1 MSFVCNDG
9 TKIRAA
15 RRNDGF
21 SCDCPDCEDE
31 EDFFTCHNGSKIG
44 ANYMNDGECACPGCQ
59 DDICIAQQD
68 RISLPLASPLLACP
82 SGYFLDEIVCQPCEE
97 GMYSEDGL
105 ACLPCRLGATR
116 CGTQC
121 SHANSAF
128 VVVGIV
134 WAFSFIAFAVWR
146 LARRRQQ
153 AWMSTFI
160 PSDRCY
166 TGRLSGRN
174 DSVVGDALIR
184 ETRSMK
190 LDVLERIAQR
200 GFSLG
205 SLLEFQ
211 CLLLDSTRAMA
222 EIEGLAD
229 AYERAGICKDSLPDF
244 SWYNAS
250 ESKTWEVVHKAIE
263 PLTQQGEY
271 SGPFASVLT
280 GGAICYPQCL
290 VSHTWANIFAH
301 TVAACVA
308 DVLGEPAYYCVVGML
323 ASFDGV
329 LSLMQDLGPAGLSRT
344 FWICAVSINQH
355 LIGCNREPWSCPC
368 GLEKITDGPNSEIGA
383 FDHMMERLH
392 ARSSSFYQLIAVD
405 KQASVVTRIW
415 VVAEIA
421 QAHKLGLRQ
430 KVLPYFP
437 LPLAGRALWNKLHE
451 IDVARAEATEPKDK
465 NLILAKIPNQ
475 ADYNKRVVK
484 TMASTPFDYALF
496 SALLALL
503 PFLLFSNSFYWR
515 LAALFWT
522 LAYRSEDDRFRMGL
536 VWPSVILHI
545 ALSFSLPYIAYW
557 KLKYGFIRNKDH
569 HLVWREYM
577 TPAQGPRYAFIYHQL
592 DAHTH
597 HQGVSSVRSPVD
609 FVFRAAICRA
619 LVLTCLFVNWVIDGQ
634 SMEEHL
640 HGLSGLNRPNS
651 SRENERG
658 FGKPGLHILAPI
670 SIVLDCGLMFLTI
683 SLFGFEFL
691 GFLPSWP
698 VARLIAPFLVAFIM
712 TFSVFRQTWAV
723 LASVLV
729 IFFLAALWSCLHR
742 CLLRRIAAY
751 EAIDTPTGGTDANQ
765 ANAAPKDP
773 GNVVIEASDAS
784 KEPRIFAIEASDI
797 PREPDA
803 GLMPASDA
811 PTEPVYSI

>member
-592 DAHTH
+592 DAHVH
-597 HQGVSSVRSPVD
+597 HQGVSTVRSPVNY
-609 FVFRAAICRA
+609 VFRFAILRA
-619 LVLTCLFVNWVIDGQ
+619 LTLTCLFANWVVDGQ

-640 HGLSGLNRPNS
+640 HNMSGLNRPD
-651 SRENERG
+651 RR
-658 FGKPGLHILAPI
+658 PGLHVLAPI
-670 SIVLDCGLMFLTI
+670 SIALDCGLMFLI
-683 SLFGFEFL
+683 MSLFGFQFL
-691 GFLPSWP
+691 GCLPASP
-698 VARLIAPFLVAFIM
+698 LVRLAAPLFVAFIM
-712 TFSVFRQTWAV
+712 CFSVIRQNWAV
-723 LASVLV
+723 LISVIGIL
-729 IFFLAALWSCLHR
+729 FLAALWSYFHR
-742 CLLRRIAAY
+742 CQLRRIATY
-751 EAIDTPTGGTDANQ
+751 EAIDTPTGRTVTDQ

-773 GNVVIEASDAS
+773 GNVVSGASDVQ
-784 KEPRIFAIEASDI
+784 KEPGNVAIEANDI
-797 PREPDA
+797 PREPDPR
-803 GLMPASDA
+803 LMPASDD
-811 PTEPVYSI
+811 PTEPGFSI